1 MLPESITRK
10 LQKIQNQALCIIES
24 LLDPAVICTKH
35 NELNVTQL
43 ILLEE
48 LKLGYKLCHSML
60 PNQLSQELFQDHMG
74 KSIVKS
80 HNYSTRNKK
89 IPNRLPVT
97 NKKYLH
103 SFLCVASREYKR
115 LYSSTKSCKTL
126 HHFVKECKKYLLS
139 KTTTNHNLM
148 V

>member
-1 MLPESITRK
+1 MLPESTTRK

-60 PNQLSQELFQDHMG
+60 PNQLSQELF
-74 KSIVKS
+74 
-80 HNYSTRNKK
+80 
-89 IPNRLPVT
+89 
-97 NKKYLH
+97 
-103 SFLCVASREYKR
+103 
-115 LYSSTKSCKTL
+115 
-126 HHFVKECKKYLLS
+126 
-139 KTTTNHNLM
+139 
-148 V
+148 